1 MVGNIAT
8 IDDAI
13 VMLKSKG
20 LVQKIVEGLQ
30 DYLF

>member
-20 LVQKIVEGLQ
+20 LAQKIVEGLQ